1 MTWSDFYLTCF
12 VAGFVLSLVSFLG
25 GSFHLPHVHHLH
37 LNHGGK
43 GGGAFNFGTGTA
55 FLAWF
60 GGVGFIL
67 TRFYPV
73 GLVFATLAAVIA
85 GFIGAAMVFLFL
97 ARVLGRNDRDLDPAD
112 FEMRGVLGR
121 VSSTVRQS
129 GTGEMIFSQQGTR
142 RAVPIR
148 SEGGEPIPRDTEVLV
163 TRYEGGIAYVREF
176 NQTPES
182 D

>member
-25 GSFHLPHVHHLH
+25 GSFHLPHVHHIH
-37 LNHGGK
+37 LTHGGK
-43 GGGAFNFGTGTA
+43 GGGAFNFGTMTA

-67 TRFYPV
+67 TRFYSV
-73 GLVFATLAAVIA
+73 GLIVATGAAVVA
-85 GFIGAAMVFLFL
+85 GLIGAAIVFVFL
-97 ARVLGRNDRDLDPAD
+97 ARVLGRSDQDLDPAD

-121 VSSTVRQS
+121 ASSTVREN
-129 GTGEMIFSQQGTR
+129 GTGEMIFTQQGAR
-142 RAVPIR
+142 RGVPIR
-148 SEGGEPIPRDTEVLV
+148 SEEGQAIPMGTEVLV
-163 TRYEGGIAYVREF
+163 TRYERGIAYVREF

-182 D
+182 E

>member
-25 GSFHLPHVHHLH
+25 GSLHLPHVHHPHLH
-37 LNHGGK
+37 
-43 GGGAFNFGTGTA
+43 GGGAFNFGTITA

-60 GGVGFIL
+60 GGVGFLL
-67 TRFYPV
+67 TRFYSV
-73 GLVFATLAAVIA
+73 GLIVATMAAVIA
-85 GFIGAAMVFLFL
+85 GLIGAAIVFLFL

-121 VSSTVRQS
+121 VSSTVRES
-129 GTGEMIFSQQGTR
+129 GTGEMIFIQQGTR
-142 RAVPIR
+142 RGVPIR
-148 SEGGEPIPRDTEVLV
+148 SEEGQAIPKGTEVLV
-163 TRYEGGIAYVREF
+163 TRYESGIAYVREF

-182 D
+182 E

>member
-25 GSFHLPHVHHLH
+25 GSFHLPHVHHIH
-37 LNHGGK
+37 LGHGGK
-43 GGGAFNFGTGTA
+43 GGGAFNFGTITA

-67 TRFYPV
+67 TRFYSV
-73 GLVFATLAAVIA
+73 GLIAATGAAVIA
-85 GFIGAAMVFLFL
+85 GLIGAMIVFLFL
-97 ARVLGRNDRDLDPAD
+97 ARVLGRSDLDLDPAD

-121 VSSTVRQS
+121 VSSTVRAN
-129 GTGEMIFSQQGTR
+129 GTGEMIFTQQGTR
-142 RAVPIR
+142 RGVPIR
-148 SEGGEPIPRDTEVLV
+148 SEEGQAIPRGTEVLV
-163 TRYEGGIAYVREF
+163 TRYERGIAYVREF

-182 D
+182 E